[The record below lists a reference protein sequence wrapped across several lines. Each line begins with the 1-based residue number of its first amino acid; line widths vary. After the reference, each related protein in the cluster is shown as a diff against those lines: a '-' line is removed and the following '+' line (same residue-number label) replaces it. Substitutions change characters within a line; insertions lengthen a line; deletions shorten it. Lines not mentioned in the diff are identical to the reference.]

1 MTTKKDILRKFR
13 YKLFAEIFLKIMGS
27 ILLILLMLFL
37 ADTLFNDFL
46 ANIMSAI
53 NRPFYLFLVG
63 HKFEVFFVLLSIIIL
78 ISVYFS
84 IKKSTRYIELI
95 IQSID
100 KVFQKD
106 ETLITLPGDF
116 KDIEN
121 QLNTIKYDALRNEQI
136 AHEAEQRKNDLVVY
150 LAHDLKTP
158 LTSVIGYLSLL
169 NEEKGISPE
178 LRDKYLSIALSKSH
192 RLEDLINE
200 FFDITRFSLQNISLE
215 RNKINLS
222 LMLCQMAD
230 EFYPALSE
238 RSLTCKV
245 DIPPNLTIYA
255 DSDKLARVFDN
266 LLRNAIHYSYE
277 NSEIEIEA
285 EQSEKKVHIIFR
297 NYGDTIPEHK
307 LSGIFEKFYRVD
319 SSRSANTGGAG
330 LGLAIAKE
338 IVELHNGTIT
348 AASHDGQTEFH
359 LFLPIRQKR

>member
-1 MTTKKDILRKFR
+1 MTKKDILRKFR

-27 ILLILLMLFL
+27 ILLILLVLFL

-46 ANIMSAI
+46 ANIMSAL

-63 HKFEVFFVLLSIIIL
+63 HKIEVFFVLLSIIIL
-78 ISVYFS
+78 ISVYFT
-84 IKKSTRYIELI
+84 IAKSTRYIELI

-106 ETLITLPGDF
+106 ETLISLPSDF
-116 KDIEN
+116 KEIEN
-121 QLNTIKYDALRNEQI
+121 QLNTIKYDALRNEQL
-136 AHEAEQRKNDLVVY
+136 AHKAEQRKNDLVVY

-169 NEEKGISPE
+169 NDEKNISPE
-178 LRDKYLSIALSKSH
+178 LREKYLAIALSKSH
-192 RLEDLINE
+192 RLEDLTNE
-200 FFDITRFSLQNISLE
+200 FFDITRFSLQNITLE

-230 EFYPALSE
+230 EFYPSLSE
-238 RSLTCKV
+238 RHLACKIDV
-245 DIPPNLTIYA
+245 PPNLIIYA
-255 DSDKLARVFDN
+255 DADKLARVFDN

-277 NSEIEIEA
+277 NTEIEIEA
-285 EQSEKKVHIIFR
+285 GQSETKVHVVFR
-297 NYGDTIPEHK
+297 NYGDTVPEHK
-307 LSGIFEKFYRVD
+307 LASIFEKFYRID
-319 SSRSANTGGAG
+319 SARSANTGGAG

-348 AASHDGQTEFH
+348 AVSHDGCTEFH
-359 LFLPIRQKR
+359 LFLPLRQKR